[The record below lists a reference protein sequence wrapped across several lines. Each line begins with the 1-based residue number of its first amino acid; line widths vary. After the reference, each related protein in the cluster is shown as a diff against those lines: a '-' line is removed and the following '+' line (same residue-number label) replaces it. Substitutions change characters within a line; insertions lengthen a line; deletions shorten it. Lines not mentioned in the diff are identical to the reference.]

1 MPETKTILTLDAGGT
16 NFVFSAMR
24 DFEQIIEPVRLPAH
38 ADDLDRSLQTLRD
51 GFEQV
56 SRQLNGKA
64 EAISFA
70 FPGPANYALGIIE
83 DLPNFPAYNGM
94 LPLKDI
100 LQEQFK
106 MPVYIN
112 NDGDLFAYGEAKA
125 GLLPE
130 VNKRLREHGSE
141 KQYKNLT
148 GLTLGTGFGAGIV
161 IDGVLLGGDNS
172 CGAGIHDTLNAL
184 HPNWNIE
191 DSVSARA
198 ILREYG
204 AESGEDVS
212 DRMPVD
218 IYEIA
223 HGRKEGDAA
232 SAKRAFT
239 LFGISLAHAIANIST
254 LIDGM
259 VVIGGGLSESWDL
272 FAPYMF
278 RTLRMPYQKA
288 DGSTQGSRRLSVDVY
303 DLESEMDAFLAVN
316 PVTISVP
323 GTSKTVTYDRSPR
336 IGVGRSRLGASH
348 AISIGAYAFALQ
360 QLNR

>member
-1 MPETKTILTLDAGGT
+1 MSDPKNILTLDAGGT

-24 DFEQIIEPVRLPAH
+24 DFEQVVDPIRLPAH
-38 ADDLDRSLQTLRD
+38 ADDLERSLQTLNEGFKQVKKQLD
-51 GFEQV
+51 GE
-56 SRQLNGKA
+56 A
-64 EAISFA
+64 DAISFA

-83 DLPNFPAYNGM
+83 NLPNFPAYNGM

-106 MPVYIN
+106 MPVFIN
-112 NDGDLFAYGEAKA
+112 NDGDLFAYGEAKS

-184 HPNWNIE
+184 NPEWNIE
-191 DSVSARA
+191 DSVSTRA
-198 ILREYG
+198 ILREY
-204 AESGEDVS
+204 AAASGEDVS
-212 DRMPVD
+212 DKMPLD

-223 HGRKEGDAA
+223 KERKTGDPKAA
-232 SAKRAFT
+232 TYSFT
-239 LFGISLAHAIANIST
+239 LFGAALGHAIANIST

-272 FAPYMF
+272 FAPELF
-278 RTLRMPYQKA
+278 RVLRMPYKKA
-288 DGSTQGSRRLSVDVY
+288 DGAKPGPGRLSVDVY
-303 DLESEMDAFLAVN
+303 DLENEMDDFLAVN
-316 PVTISVP
+316 PVTIPVP
-323 GTSKTVTYDRSPR
+323 GSTITVSYDRSPR

-348 AISIGAYAFALQ
+348 AISIGAYAFAVQ